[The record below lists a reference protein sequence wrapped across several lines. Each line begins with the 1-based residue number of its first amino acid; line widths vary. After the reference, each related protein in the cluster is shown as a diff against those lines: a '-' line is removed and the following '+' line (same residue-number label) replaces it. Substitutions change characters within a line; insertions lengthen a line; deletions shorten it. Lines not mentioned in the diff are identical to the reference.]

1 MKAWPAAAVG
11 MALLIWVGPGF
22 GAENQPE
29 VPAAQASNG
38 AFVLEDGTRVW
49 LTEDRVVQLQEGATV
64 DLSYE
69 ERNGEHVLTSIES
82 AE

>member
-11 MALLIWVGPGF
+11 MALLIWVSSGF

-29 VPAAQASNG
+29 VPAAQASNS
-38 AFVLEDGTRVW
+38 AIVLDDGTRVW

>member
-1 MKAWPAAAVG
+1 MKAWPATAVG
-11 MALLIWVGPGF
+11 LALTIWVAPGF

-29 VPAAQASNG
+29 MPAAKASND